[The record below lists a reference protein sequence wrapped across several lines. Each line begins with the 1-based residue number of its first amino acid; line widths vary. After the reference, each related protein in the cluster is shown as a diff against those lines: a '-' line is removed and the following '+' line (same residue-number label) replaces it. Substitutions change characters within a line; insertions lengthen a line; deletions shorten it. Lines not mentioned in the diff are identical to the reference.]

1 MFMDRS
7 IVRTTVLTLIGLGV
21 IGLIPWQS
29 PHSQAQAHEL
39 GEYYRASHDQSIVQ
53 ALMVLEQTTAN
64 ASVDEILDKQV
75 RIVYKN
81 MATIGKQF
89 RNDDALSWLMED
101 GSQLIFIN
109 EKHQYAPPQAL
120 AAIISHEIMHNDE
133 QNSLNEEV
141 HGWQRE
147 LKTWKEV
154 SAMYPELKTIPVGSI
169 PLVDRLNAL
178 AVLEQQKKLVSTIR
192 EHPAYQGLPEH
203 SRGF

>member
-1 MFMDRS
+1 
-7 IVRTTVLTLIGLGV
+7 
-21 IGLIPWQS
+21 
-29 PHSQAQAHEL
+29 
-39 GEYYRASHDQSIVQ
+39 
-53 ALMVLEQTTAN
+53 MVLEQTTAGK
-64 ASVDEILDKQV
+64 SVDDILSRQV
-75 RIVYKN
+75 RIVYKD
-81 MATIGKQF
+81 MKLVGKQF

-109 EKHQYAPPQAL
+109 QKHQYAPPQAL

-133 QNSLNEEV
+133 QNSLSEEI

-178 AVLEQQKKLVSTIR
+178 AVLEKQNKLTSTIR

>member
-1 MFMDRS
+1 MAVDRHFIKTS
-7 IVRTTVLTLIGLGV
+7 VLTLLGLG
-21 IGLIPWQS
+21 LISTIAMQPYQ
-29 PHSQAQAHEL
+29 SQAQAHEL
-39 GEYYRASHDQSIVQ
+39 SEYYRVSHDQAVVQ

-64 ASVDEILDKQV
+64 KSVDDILNRQV
-75 RIVYKN
+75 HIVYKN
-81 MATIGKQF
+81 MAQVGKQF

-101 GSQLIFIN
+101 GTQLIFIN

-133 QNSLNEEV
+133 QNSLNEEI

-154 SAMYPELKTIPVGSI
+154 SAMYPELKTIPTGSI

-178 AVLEQQKKLVSTIR
+178 AVLDQQHKLVSTIR